1 MNKVNLPLFLSLMIF
16 LATTIIVGVF
26 GVIPLPEYGNLT
38 SNIEFDG
45 KIIYRV
51 EIESQNLI
59 PPAPDIMDECI
70 FSVDLTN
77 NLLKEEK
84 IICTSDLE
92 YDLGYNVNFFDA
104 QLYEERDIL
113 IRYWDESTN
122 TEMGLVIELNS
133 GEILDKIKNPNF
145 AEESD
150 KMNVYGEKLIDPWET
165 SDYDSRVIT
174 IYYQTRYESIE
185 VYRSKAPTNY
195 RFESLKWSHDGNSIV
210 GIDSENNLLLFSK
223 DKEFDPVIVQF
234 EELNLELENFEKKRI
249 LNLLGWTN

>member
-16 LATTIIVGVF
+16 LTTTIIVAFF

-38 SNIEFDG
+38 SNMEFDG

-70 FSVDLTN
+70 FSVDLNN

-84 IICTSDLE
+84 IICTSDLQ
-92 YDLGYNVNFFDA
+92 YDLGYNINFFDA

-145 AEESD
+145 AQESE
-150 KMNVYGEKLIDPWET
+150 KMNIYGEKLIDPWET

-234 EELNLELENFEKKRI
+234 EELNLELENFEEKRI

>member
-1 MNKVNLPLFLSLMIF
+1 MNKVNLPLFLSLIIF
-16 LATTIIVGVF
+16 LATKIIVGVF
-26 GVIPLPEYGNLT
+26 GVVPLPEYGNLT
-38 SNIEFDG
+38 SNMEFDG

-70 FSVDLTN
+70 FSLDLTD

-92 YDLGYNVNFFDA
+92 YDLGYNINFFDA

-234 EELNLELENFEKKRI
+234 EELNLELENFEEKRI

>member
-26 GVIPLPEYGNLT
+26 GVIPLPEYGNLN
-38 SNIEFDG
+38 SNMEFDG

-70 FSVDLTN
+70 FSVDLNN

-92 YDLGYNVNFFDA
+92 YDLGYNINFFDA

-145 AEESD
+145 DEESD
-150 KMNVYGEKLIDPWET
+150 KMNVYGEKLIDPWEI

-195 RFESLKWSHDGNSIV
+195 RFESLKWSHDGNSIA
-210 GIDSENNLLLFSK
+210 GIDSESNLLLFSK

-234 EELNLELENFEKKRI
+234 EELNLELENFDEKRI

>member
-38 SNIEFDG
+38 SNMEFDG

-92 YDLGYNVNFFDA
+92 YDLGYSVNFFDA

-234 EELNLELENFEKKRI
+234 EELNLELENFEEKRI

>member
-16 LATTIIVGVF
+16 LVTTIIVGVF

-38 SNIEFDG
+38 SNMEFDG

-92 YDLGYNVNFFDA
+92 YDLGYSINFFDA

-150 KMNVYGEKLIDPWET
+150 KMNIYGEKLIDPWET

-234 EELNLELENFEKKRI
+234 EELNLELENFEEKRI

>member
-16 LATTIIVGVF
+16 LATIIIVGVF

-38 SNIEFDG
+38 SNMEFDG

-51 EIESQNLI
+51 EIQSQNLI

-70 FSVDLTN
+70 FSVDLNN

-92 YDLGYNVNFFDA
+92 YDLGYNINFFDA

-113 IRYWDESTN
+113 IRYWDEPTN

-150 KMNVYGEKLIDPWET
+150 TMNIYGEKLIDPWET

-234 EELNLELENFEKKRI
+234 EELNLELENFEEKRI

>member
-16 LATTIIVGVF
+16 LVTTIIVGVF
-26 GVIPLPEYGNLT
+26 GVVPLPEYGNLT
-38 SNIEFDG
+38 SNMEFDG

-92 YDLGYNVNFFDA
+92 YDLGYSVNFFDA

-133 GEILDKIKNPNF
+133 GEILNKIKNPNF

-150 KMNVYGEKLIDPWET
+150 KMNIYGEKLIDPWET

-234 EELNLELENFEKKRI
+234 EELNLELENFEEKRI

>member
-38 SNIEFDG
+38 SNMEFDG

-51 EIESQNLI
+51 EIESKNLI

-122 TEMGLVIELNS
+122 TEMGLVVELSS

-234 EELNLELENFEKKRI
+234 EELNLELENFEEKRI

>member
-16 LATTIIVGVF
+16 LATIIIVGVF

-38 SNIEFDG
+38 SNMEFDG

-70 FSVDLTN
+70 FSVDLNN

-92 YDLGYNVNFFDA
+92 YDLGYNINFFDA

-113 IRYWDESTN
+113 IRYWDEPTN

-150 KMNVYGEKLIDPWET
+150 TMNIYGEKLIDPWET

>member
-26 GVIPLPEYGNLT
+26 GVIPLPEYRNLT
-38 SNIEFDG
+38 SNMEFDG

-59 PPAPDIMDECI
+59 PPSPDIMDECI
-70 FSVDLTN
+70 FSVDLNN

-92 YDLGYNVNFFDA
+92 YDLGYNINFFDA
-104 QLYEERDIL
+104 QLYEERNIL
-113 IRYWDESTN
+113 IRYWDQSTN
-122 TEMGLVIELNS
+122 TEMGLVIEINS

-145 AEESD
+145 AQESE
-150 KMNVYGEKLIDPWET
+150 KMNIFGEKLIDPWET

-234 EELNLELENFEKKRI
+234 EELNLELENFEEKRI

>member
-16 LATTIIVGVF
+16 LTTTIIVAVF

-38 SNIEFDG
+38 SNMEFDG

-70 FSVDLTN
+70 FSVDLNN

-92 YDLGYNVNFFDA
+92 YDLGYNINFFDA

-145 AEESD
+145 AQESE
-150 KMNVYGEKLIDPWET
+150 KMNIYGEKLIDPWET

-234 EELNLELENFEKKRI
+234 EELNLELENFEEKRI

>member
-38 SNIEFDG
+38 SNMEFDG

-51 EIESQNLI
+51 EIESQNLF
-59 PPAPDIMDECI
+59 PPAPDIMDECY
-70 FSVDLTN
+70 FFVDLSDN
-77 NLLKEEK
+77 PLKEEK

-92 YDLGYNVNFFDA
+92 YDLGYSVNFFDA

-150 KMNVYGEKLIDPWET
+150 KMNIYGEKLIDPWET

-234 EELNLELENFEKKRI
+234 EELNLELENFEEKRI

>member
-1 MNKVNLPLFLSLMIF
+1 MNKVNLPLFLYLMIF

-26 GVIPLPEYGNLT
+26 GVVPLPEYGNLT
-38 SNIEFDG
+38 SNMEFDG

-92 YDLGYNVNFFDA
+92 YDLGYSVNFFDA

-150 KMNVYGEKLIDPWET
+150 KMNIYGEKLIDPWET

-223 DKEFDPVIVQF
+223 DKEFDPVIVKF
-234 EELNLELENFEKKRI
+234 EELNLELENFEEKRI

>member
-1 MNKVNLPLFLSLMIF
+1 MNKVNLPLFLSLIIF

-26 GVIPLPEYGNLT
+26 GVVPLPEYGNLT
-38 SNIEFDG
+38 SNMEFDG

-92 YDLGYNVNFFDA
+92 YDLGYSVNFFDA

-122 TEMGLVIELNS
+122 TEMGLVVELNS

-234 EELNLELENFEKKRI
+234 EELNLELENFEEKRI

>member
-38 SNIEFDG
+38 SNMEFDG

-92 YDLGYNVNFFDA
+92 YDLGYSVNFFDA

-122 TEMGLVIELNS
+122 SEMGLVIDINS

-150 KMNVYGEKLIDPWET
+150 KMNIYGEKLIDPWET

-234 EELNLELENFEKKRI
+234 EELNLELENFEEKRI

>member
-16 LATTIIVGVF
+16 LATIIIVGVF

-38 SNIEFDG
+38 SNMEFDG

-92 YDLGYNVNFFDA
+92 YDLGYNINFFDA

-150 KMNVYGEKLIDPWET
+150 KMNIYGEKLIDPWET

-234 EELNLELENFEKKRI
+234 EELNLELENFEEKRI

>member
-16 LATTIIVGVF
+16 LVTTIIVGVF
-26 GVIPLPEYGNLT
+26 GVVPLPEYGNLT
-38 SNIEFDG
+38 SNMEFDG

-92 YDLGYNVNFFDA
+92 YDLGYSVNFFDA

-223 DKEFDPVIVQF
+223 DKEFDPVIVKF
-234 EELNLELENFEKKRI
+234 EELNLELENFEEKRI

>member
-16 LATTIIVGVF
+16 LVTTIIVGVF
-26 GVIPLPEYGNLT
+26 GVVPLPEYGNLT
-38 SNIEFDG
+38 SNMEFDG

-92 YDLGYNVNFFDA
+92 YDLGYSVNFFDA

-234 EELNLELENFEKKRI
+234 EELNLELENFEEKRI

>member
-16 LATTIIVGVF
+16 LVTTIIVGVF

-38 SNIEFDG
+38 SNMEFDG

-92 YDLGYNVNFFDA
+92 YDLGYSVNFFDA

-150 KMNVYGEKLIDPWET
+150 KMNIYGEKLIDPWET

-234 EELNLELENFEKKRI
+234 EELNLELENFEEKRI

>member
-1 MNKVNLPLFLSLMIF
+1 M
-16 LATTIIVGVF
+16 
-26 GVIPLPEYGNLT
+26 
-38 SNIEFDG
+38 EFDG
-45 KIIYRV
+45 KIIYSV

-92 YDLGYNVNFFDA
+92 YDLGYNINFFDA

-122 TEMGLVIELNS
+122 TEMGLVVELNS

-145 AEESD
+145 PQESD

-234 EELNLELENFEKKRI
+234 EELNLELENFEEKRI

>member
-16 LATTIIVGVF
+16 LATIIIVGVF

-38 SNIEFDG
+38 SNMEFDG

-70 FSVDLTN
+70 FSVDLNN

-92 YDLGYNVNFFDA
+92 YDLGYNINFFDA

-113 IRYWDESTN
+113 IRYWDEPTN

-150 KMNVYGEKLIDPWET
+150 KMNIYGEKLIDPWET

-234 EELNLELENFEKKRI
+234 EELNLELENFEEKRI

>member
-38 SNIEFDG
+38 SNMEFDG

-92 YDLGYNVNFFDA
+92 YDLGYSVNFFDA

-150 KMNVYGEKLIDPWET
+150 KMNIYGEKLIDPWET

-234 EELNLELENFEKKRI
+234 EELNLELENFEEKRI

>member
-16 LATTIIVGVF
+16 LVTTIIVGVF

-38 SNIEFDG
+38 SNMEFDG

-92 YDLGYNVNFFDA
+92 YDLGYSVNFFDA

-122 TEMGLVIELNS
+122 TEMGLVVELNS

-150 KMNVYGEKLIDPWET
+150 KMNIYGEKLIDPWET

-234 EELNLELENFEKKRI
+234 EELNLELENFEEKRI

>member
-1 MNKVNLPLFLSLMIF
+1 MNKVNFPLFISLIIF

-38 SNIEFDG
+38 SNMEFEG

-59 PPAPDIMDECI
+59 PPAPDIMDEC
-70 FSVDLTN
+70 FFFVDLSDN
-77 NLLKEEK
+77 PLKEEK
-84 IICTSDLE
+84 IICSSDLE
-92 YDLGYNVNFFDA
+92 YDLGYNISIFDA
-104 QLYEERDIL
+104 QLSEEQDIL
-113 IRYWDESTN
+113 IRYYNKHLDSP
-122 TEMGLVIELNS
+122 MAFIVDINS
-133 GEILDKIKNPNF
+133 GEILDKIKSTNF
-145 AEESD
+145 PQESD

-165 SDYDSRVIT
+165 SDYDSRVVS

-195 RFESLKWSHDGNSIV
+195 RFESLKWSHDGNNIV

-223 DKEFDPVIVQF
+223 DKEFEPIIVQF
-234 EELNLELENFEKKRI
+234 EELNLELEDFEEKRI

>member
-16 LATTIIVGVF
+16 LATIIIVGVF

-38 SNIEFDG
+38 SNMEFDG

-70 FSVDLTN
+70 FSVDLNN

-92 YDLGYNVNFFDA
+92 YDLGYNINFFDA

-113 IRYWDESTN
+113 IRYWDEPTN

-150 KMNVYGEKLIDPWET
+150 TMNIYGEKLIDPWET

-234 EELNLELENFEKKRI
+234 EELNLELENFEEKRI

>member
-16 LATTIIVGVF
+16 LATIIIVGVF

-38 SNIEFDG
+38 SNMEFDG

-70 FSVDLTN
+70 FSVDLNN

-92 YDLGYNVNFFDA
+92 YDLGYNINFFDA

-150 KMNVYGEKLIDPWET
+150 TMNIYGEKLIDPWET

-234 EELNLELENFEKKRI
+234 EELNLELENFEEKRI

>member
-38 SNIEFDG
+38 SNMEFDG

-145 AEESD
+145 PQESD

-234 EELNLELENFEKKRI
+234 EELNLELENFEEKRI
-249 LNLLGWTN
+249 LNLLGCTN

>member
-1 MNKVNLPLFLSLMIF
+1 MNKVNLPLFLSLIIF

-26 GVIPLPEYGNLT
+26 GVVPLPEYGNLT
-38 SNIEFDG
+38 SNMEFDG

-92 YDLGYNVNFFDA
+92 YDLGYSVNFFDA

-122 TEMGLVIELNS
+122 TEMGLVVELNS

-195 RFESLKWSHDGNSIV
+195 RFESLKWSHDGDNIV

-234 EELNLELENFEKKRI
+234 EELNLELENFEEKRI

>member
-1 MNKVNLPLFLSLMIF
+1 MNKFNLPLFLSLIIF
-16 LATTIIVGVF
+16 LATTIIVGIF
-26 GVIPLPEYGNLT
+26 GVVPLPEYGNIT
-38 SNIEFDG
+38 SNMKFEG

-70 FSVDLTN
+70 FSVNLTN
-77 NLLKEEK
+77 NSLIEEK

-92 YDLGYNVNFFDA
+92 YDLGYNISFFDA

-113 IRYWDESTN
+113 IRYWDEFTN
-122 TEMGLVIELNS
+122 SEMGLVVDINS

-145 AEESD
+145 PQESD

-165 SDYDSRVIT
+165 SDYDSRIIS

-185 VYRSKAPTNY
+185 VYSSKAPTNY
-195 RFESLKWSHDGNSIV
+195 RFESLKWSPDGNTIV
-210 GIDSENNLLLFSK
+210 GIDTEHNLLLFSK
-223 DKEFDPVIVQF
+223 DREFDPVIVEF
-234 EELNLELENFEKKRI
+234 KELNLELENFEEKRI

>member
-16 LATTIIVGVF
+16 IATIIIVGVF

-38 SNIEFDG
+38 SNMEFDG

-92 YDLGYNVNFFDA
+92 YDLGYNINFFDA

-150 KMNVYGEKLIDPWET
+150 KMNIYGEKLIDPWET
-165 SDYDSRVIT
+165 SDYDSRVIS

-234 EELNLELENFEKKRI
+234 EELNLELENFEEKRI

>member
-16 LATTIIVGVF
+16 IATIIIVGVF

-38 SNIEFDG
+38 SNMEFDG

-92 YDLGYNVNFFDA
+92 YDLGYNINFFDA

-133 GEILDKIKNPNF
+133 GEILNKIKNPNF

-150 KMNVYGEKLIDPWET
+150 KMNIYGEKLIDPWET

-234 EELNLELENFEKKRI
+234 EELNLELENFEEKRI

>member
-16 LATTIIVGVF
+16 LVTTIIVGVF
-26 GVIPLPEYGNLT
+26 GVVPLPEYGNLT
-38 SNIEFDG
+38 SNMEFDG

-92 YDLGYNVNFFDA
+92 YDLGYSVNFFDA

-133 GEILDKIKNPNF
+133 GEILNKIKNPNF

-234 EELNLELENFEKKRI
+234 EELNLELENFEEKRI

>member
-16 LATTIIVGVF
+16 LATIIIVGVF

-38 SNIEFDG
+38 SNMEFDG

-92 YDLGYNVNFFDA
+92 YDLGYNINFFDA

-145 AEESD
+145 AEESN
-150 KMNVYGEKLIDPWET
+150 KMNIYGEKLIDPWET

-234 EELNLELENFEKKRI
+234 EELNLELENFEEKRI

>member
-16 LATTIIVGVF
+16 LTTTIIVGVF

-38 SNIEFDG
+38 NNMEFDG

-234 EELNLELENFEKKRI
+234 EELNLELENFEEKRI

>member
-16 LATTIIVGVF
+16 LTTTIIVAVF

-38 SNIEFDG
+38 SNMEFDG

-70 FSVDLTN
+70 FSVDLNN

-92 YDLGYNVNFFDA
+92 YDLGYNINFFDA

-150 KMNVYGEKLIDPWET
+150 KMNIYGEKLIDPWET

-234 EELNLELENFEKKRI
+234 EELNLELENFEEKRI